1 MSPSSQIVI
10 KQNLLDRAIAAISPE
25 KAVERMKA
33 RATLALVDGFQGGF
47 RGGYTGARQDKTS
60 LRSYFVRS
68 ASADTDIVYDLP
80 RLRGRSRDLVRNAPV
95 ATGAVGT
102 FETNTIGSGLSLQCR
117 PDYEFLGMSEEE
129 SGTWCD
135 NVEREFRSW
144 AESPD
149 CDITRTQNF
158 YGLQALVFRSMF
170 ESGDVFALLPFVSTT
185 TSSSPYQL
193 KIQVIEADRIDNPRI
208 TAGMQPVNLAPFPF
222 AFLGQNKERI
232 VSGVE
237 VDPLGAPIAYW
248 IADQH
253 PLDFQ
258 FASGITWKKYPAFG
272 AKTGRRNVLHVFR
285 RLRPGQNRGVPEL
298 APIIES
304 LKQMDRYA
312 EAEINKA
319 VISAMF
325 TAFVTTPEA
334 EGLTSG
340 FAGEIPET
348 TTLLPG
354 QPEVALGNGSVVGL
368 GPGETVEFADPKSP
382 NANFGAFAEAFL
394 QQVGVAIG
402 LPYEVLV
409 KHFTSSYSAS
419 RAAIIQAWQV
429 FKQRRDF
436 ISTSFCSPVYE
447 AWMEEAVALGRIDAP
462 GFFDDISIRRA
473 YLGAEWIGDAPSQ
486 IDPLKE
492 IQAAQ
497 LRVELGVSD
506 LKSETMES
514 RGKDWE
520 HVQVQRTKEHKARV
534 EADLEAPVTSAV
546 PPKVA
551 KGEGYGDAPKKQDPN
566 IPPTQQPGG
575 PQQKATA

>member
-1 MSPSSQIVI
+1 MPPGSQIVI
-10 KQNLLDRAIAAISPE
+10 KQNLLDRAIAAISPG

-33 RATLALVDGFQGGF
+33 RATLALVDGFGGGF
-47 RGGYTGARQDKTS
+47 GGGYTGARQDKTS

-80 RLRGRSRDLVRNAPV
+80 KLRGRSRDLVRNAPI

-102 FETNTIGSGLSLQCR
+102 FVTNTIGSGLSLQCR

-149 CDITRTQNF
+149 CDVTRTQNF
-158 YGLQALVFRSMF
+158 YQLQDLVFRSMF
-170 ESGDVFALLPFVSTT
+170 ESGDVFSLLPFVATQ

-193 KIQVIEADRIDNPRI
+193 KIQVIEADRVDNPRI
-208 TAGMQPVNLAPFPF
+208 TAGMQPVNLSPFPF
-222 AFLGQNKERI
+222 AIEKDGKRI

-237 VDPLGAPIAYW
+237 VDSLGAPIAYW
-248 IADQH
+248 IANQH

-258 FASGITWKKYPAFG
+258 FATGVVWERYPAFG
-272 AKTGRRNVLHVFR
+272 AKTGRRNVLHILR

-334 EGLTSG
+334 EGLATG
-340 FAGEIPET
+340 FADEIPENPP
-348 TTLLPG
+348 LLPNR
-354 QPEVALGNGSVVGL
+354 QSEVALGNGSVVGL

-382 NANFGAFAEAFL
+382 NANFGAFSEAFL

-436 ISTSFCSPVYE
+436 MSSSFCSPVYE
-447 AWMEEAVALGRIDAP
+447 AWMEEAVALGRVDAP
-462 GFFDDISIRRA
+462 GFFDDIGIRHA
-473 YLGAEWIGDAPSQ
+473 YLGCEWIGDAPSQ

-506 LKSETMES
+506 LKSETMEM
-514 RGKDWE
+514 RGKEWD
-520 HVQVQRTKEHKARV
+520 HVQDQRAKEHKARV

-551 KGEGYGDAPKKQDPN
+551 KGEGYGTAPKKDDPN

-575 PQQKATA
+575 PQQEAA